1 MIGLVVNPVA
11 GIGGP
16 AGLVGSDGCEVQRQ
30 ARERGSVERSNDR
43 AVAALQVIAE
53 TNSEAQILT
62 VAGGMG
68 EHAVRRA
75 GLAAVLVPSSAGTSL
90 AGDTAAR
97 DTIEAAKDLAA
108 AGATLVLFAGGDG
121 TARDVASGLPTGT
134 PALGIPAGV
143 KMYSAVFGVSP
154 RAAGA
159 VASQWL
165 RQRLPVVD
173 REVMDVDETAL
184 RSARVE
190 PRLFGFLP
198 VPYVSGRTQARKTGS
213 SADDVG
219 AVRDAALGAIEQ
231 FRPGVRY
238 LLGPGGTLSEV
249 ARLLGVPKTPL
260 GVDVLLD
267 GKIVIRDASER
278 DLLEEVA
285 RGPSKAVVTII
296 GGQGFL
302 LGRGNQQLSARVVGA
317 MGDDPL
323 IVVAS
328 QQKLIDLGGRPLLVD
343 TGNPTLDA
351 ALSIFVRVIT
361 SRTVVSIYPVS
372 APETSWPET

>member
-16 AGLVGSDGCEVQRQ
+16 AGLAGSDGGAIQQQ
-30 ARERGSVERSNDR
+30 ARERGGIERSSDR
-43 AVAALQVIAE
+43 AVAALRVIAE
-53 TNSEAQILT
+53 ASPAARVLT
-62 VAGGMG
+62 VAGVMG
-68 EHAVRRA
+68 EEVVRRA
-75 GLAAVLVPSSAGTSL
+75 GLAAVVVPSPGGTSSSGCTT
-90 AGDTAAR
+90 ADDTTAAAR
-97 DTIEAAKDLAA
+97 ALAA
-108 AGATLVLFAGGDG
+108 AGATLVLFVGGDG
-121 TARDVASGLPTGT
+121 TARDVASGLPAGT
-134 PALGIPAGV
+134 AALGVPAGV
-143 KMYSAVFGVSP
+143 KMYSSVFGVSP

-159 VASQWL
+159 VAAQWL
-165 RQRLPVVD
+165 ARRLPVVD
-173 REVMDVDETAL
+173 REVLDVDEAAL

-190 PRLFGFLP
+190 PRLFGMLS
-198 VPYVSGRTQARKTGS
+198 VPYVSGRTQARKAGS
-213 SADDVG
+213 SAGDVG
-219 AVRDAALGAIEQ
+219 DIHEAALGVIEQ

-267 GKIVIRDASER
+267 GAVVLQDASER
-278 DLLEEVA
+278 DLLEEVQ

-317 MGDDPL
+317 LGSDPL
-323 IVVAS
+323 IVVAT

-343 TGNPTLDA
+343 TGTAELDA
-351 ALSIFVRVIT
+351 ALATFVRVVT
-361 SRTVVSIYPVS
+361 SRTAVSIYPVS
-372 APETSWPET
+372 APESS